1 MHPETRDLL
10 TRWIDGEGARRIMV
24 EAGIISHEMPIPE
37 FSVAKRDREDYLNGL
52 LFEIAYAVAER
63 SANPAAIMAG
73 DEDGYSYC
81 EHAIK
86 QWAETSAHELEE
98 LLEAL

>member
-1 MHPETRDLL
+1 MELS
-10 TRWIDGEGARRIMV
+10 GQEYV
-24 EAGIISHEMPIPE
+24 
-37 FSVAKRDREDYLNGL
+37 
-52 LFEIAYAVAER
+52 
-63 SANPAAIMAG
+63 G

-86 QWAETSAHELEE
+86 QWAETSAHEFEE